1 MGFTS
6 QETYAQLGLC
16 SGNSGDPIS
25 SKSFGTG
32 AINNELAPGT
42 TTYTYSNDD
51 YPDDGEYIVSN
62 GTLGNGFDW
71 HAIADHTPGDIDGK
85 CLVVNAHT
93 DPGGFYGA
101 RISGLCPSTRY
112 EFSAWLI
119 NLVKAGG
126 FCSSQPGGTIPVNVS
141 FEIWDASNT
150 FQIKTG
156 TTGDILESETPNW
169 QEYGLVFQTLAGQ
182 NEVILKMINNGAGG
196 CGNDLAIDDIEFKS
210 CGDVT
215 TVTDA
220 ANNSSVNICSA
231 LTPFPIELTATPDFS
246 VYASHFYQWQESSN
260 GSLWSDII
268 GETNQ
273 SITILATSTTYYRA
287 KIAELAGNLDNSFCT
302 SFSNVFQA
310 TIIPSPSMPTLE
322 CWETAT
328 FNTATCAW
336 EIIGTQA
343 TQPLAVNCWD
353 NYQFDTAT
361 CAWVNN
367 GIQPLQPPV
376 ECWETT
382 TFNTST
388 CLWDVAGTQPIQP
401 TIACWETA
409 TFNTT
414 TCVWDVTVAQPI
426 QQTIACW
433 ETATFNTTTC
443 TWVVSGTQ
451 PDQPAA
457 VNCWDNYQFNS
468 TTCAW
473 VNNGMQDQQP
483 PIVSC
488 WDIFEFNSTSCEWG
502 NIGTKPGSVI
512 EENIELCN
520 DNNLRLQVQTIIP
533 TPSYVWSTG
542 AISEEISI
550 STPGVYS
557 VEITDGF
564 CSFETIVYNV
574 ISPEA
579 PIIESVV
586 SNGIDIIIKTANSG
600 DFLYSLDGISY
611 QSNTIFYGVAG
622 GMYTIYVKN
631 SACNTVVN
639 AQHLHFYIPKFFTPN
654 NDGINDTF
662 NLSGI
667 ENYGGTQVAIYDRYG
682 KLLKYSRDVA
692 FEWDGTYNSQSLPS
706 GDYWYHIIITGQLF
720 TGHFTLKR

>member
-1 MGFTS
+1 MEPIKKLFIITVILVSFPS
-6 QETYAQLGLC
+6 QETYAQLGFC

-25 SKSFGTG
+25 SISFGTG
-32 AINNELAPGT
+32 AINNELAPGI

-85 CLVVNAHT
+85 CLVVNADT

-156 TTGDILESETPNW
+156 TTGDILESATPNW

-343 TQPLAVNCWD
+343 SQPPAVNCWD
-353 NYQFDTAT
+353 NYQFDTT
-361 CAWVNN
+361 SCAWVNN
-367 GIQPLQPPV
+367 GIQPLQPPI

-382 TFNTST
+382 TFNTTT
-388 CLWDVAGTQPIQP
+388 CAWDIIGTQAPQP
-401 TIACWETA
+401 
-409 TFNTT
+409 
-414 TCVWDVTVAQPI
+414 
-426 QQTIACW
+426 
-433 ETATFNTTTC
+433 
-443 TWVVSGTQ
+443 S
-451 PDQPAA
+451 A
-457 VNCWDNYQFNS
+457 VNCWDNYQFDS
-468 TTCAW
+468 TTCTW

-483 PIVSC
+483 PIVNC
-488 WDIFEFNSTSCEWG
+488 WDNYEFDTSTCKWD
-502 NIGTKPGSVI
+502 NIGTQPGSVI
-512 EENIELCN
+512 EENLELCEGT
-520 DNNLRLQVQTIIP
+520 NLRLQAQSTIP

-586 SNGIDIIIKTANSG
+586 SNGIDIIITTANSG

-631 SACNTVVN
+631 SVCDTVVN
-639 AQHLHFYIPKFFTPN
+639 AQHLHFFIPKFFTPN

-706 GDYWYHIIITGQLF
+706 GDYWYHIIITEQQF